1 LDSRA
6 AKSKAHNGIFRFAS
20 KSRARA
26 EANEGHSAPGFD
38 VAWLSFCLAAGLGKA
53 EHPRHNQS
61 AHLKKNNNK
70 RRREDKMNF
79 ARALSGA
86 LVAIGIL
93 AAGAA
98 SAQTY
103 PDRPI
108 TMIVGFAPGGA
119 DDATARIIQDA
130 MQKALGQPIV
140 IENVAGAG
148 GMIAAAKA
156 ARADPDGYTIMLAQD
171 ALAAG
176 MTLYPDRTFDAE
188 KDFVPIGLVNTTT
201 NTLAGRPTLPPN
213 DFDEL
218 LRWMKEP
225 GQTIKVGH
233 PGVGSFGHLG
243 EVLVFQ
249 ELGVKVTQVPY
260 RGAGPALVDLLAGQV
275 DLGPISAVVAAPL
288 VKANKLKAYALIA
301 RKPFAGLPELKTMG
315 ELGYKKADID
325 FWHMLLAP
333 AGTPRPIID
342 KLNGALRTA
351 LADPKVR
358 QTYTDGG
365 MDEYPPDEETPEAA
379 AALLTNEIK
388 LWGDVIRTNHIAAR

>member
-1 LDSRA
+1 M
-6 AKSKAHNGIFRFAS
+6 I
-20 KSRARA
+20 
-26 EANEGHSAPGFD
+26 
-38 VAWLSFCLAAGLGKA
+38 
-53 EHPRHNQS
+53 
-61 AHLKKNNNK
+61 
-70 RRREDKMNF
+70 F
-79 ARALSGA
+79 ARAFSAA
-86 LVAIGIL
+86 LIVGGVL

-98 SAQTY
+98 AAQTY

-108 TMIVGFAPGGA
+108 TMVVGFAPGGA
-119 DDATARIIQDA
+119 DDATARIIQDV

-148 GMIAAAKA
+148 GMIAAAKV
-156 ARADPDGYTIMLAQD
+156 ARADPDGYTILLHQD

-213 DFDEL
+213 NFDEL

-288 VKANKLKAYALIA
+288 IKANKLKAYALIA

-315 ELGYKKADID
+315 ELGYKKADAD

-379 AALLTNEIK
+379 AALLRNEIK
-388 LWGDVIRTNHIAAR
+388 LWGDVIRTNHLAAR